1 MHLEHEHDCGHT
13 HDHPHTHELE
23 HAHDHSHTA
32 APRDELIALMRY
44 MVGHNV
50 SHTNELKE
58 LAHKLAHTGDS
69 EACAQILDAVPAG
82 HTFARRKRFHDD
94 PVCRLLRRISV

>member
-1 MHLEHEHDCGHT
+1 MHLEHEHDYGHT
-13 HDHPHTHELE
+13 
-23 HAHDHSHTA
+23 HDHSHTA

-50 SHTNELKE
+50 SHTNELKK

-69 EACAQILDAVPAG
+69 EACAQILDAVQDYETG
-82 HTFARRKRFHDD
+82 NQKLWISFRNE
-94 PVCRLLRRISV
+94 RLPLNLLVLPTLDNPTQ

>member
-1 MHLEHEHDCGHT
+1 MHMEHDHDCGHT
-13 HDHPHTHELE
+13 HEHEHE
-23 HAHDHSHTA
+23 HSHDHSHTDT
-32 APRDELIALMRY
+32 PREELIALMRY

-69 EACAQILDAVPAG
+69 AACAKVLDAVRDLSLI
-82 HTFARRKRFHDD
+82 H
-94 PVCRLLRRISV
+94 I

>member
-1 MHLEHEHDCGHT
+1 MLLEHEHDCGHT
-13 HDHPHTHELE
+13 HDHPHTH
-23 HAHDHSHTA
+23 DHSHTA
-32 APRDELIALMRY
+32 ASRDDLIALMRY

-69 EACAQILDAVPAG
+69 AACAQILDAVQDYETGNQKLA
-82 HTFARRKRFHDD
+82 ASLDQLQK
-94 PVCRLLRRISV
+94 